1 MKKFWNFFRNEEG
14 ERVLRLEGPIDEDS
28 LWGDEITP
36 KAFREELEEEE
47 GDVTVWV
54 NSPGGNVFAA
64 AEIYTMLCDH
74 KGKITVKIDA
84 IAASAASVVAM
95 AGDRVLMS
103 PVAMLMVHD
112 PMTIAMGNAK
122 DMEKA
127 ITTLNEVKES
137 IINAYARKSGLSR
150 NKIAKLM
157 SDETWMNA
165 KKAVELGFADEIL
178 FAKDE
183 RQDDVSEEPE
193 KPVESEGPKEPE
205 KGQDDDKKIETRV
218 KAGVKA
224 VFKDWEP
231 YSTRLMGQTI
241 LNRLVCTT
249 EDTAPA
255 DEEPCETAGL
265 QADVESVTAGVD
277 PAGEEKNPGTN
288 TEVDTPGGTD
298 NSAEADTLQH
308 CTAENA
314 ESEEDAIEP
323 VMIEAPVEEEKPPAV
338 TDVPEAPVIGMD
350 GHTKDGAMPYE
361 LLMKQLEF
369 LR

>member
-1 MKKFWNFFRNEEG
+1 MKRFWNFMRNEEG
-14 ERVLRLEGPIDEDS
+14 ERILRLEGPIDEES
-28 LWGDEITP
+28 FWGTEITP
-36 KAFREELEEEE
+36 QMFREELEAEE
-47 GDVTVWV
+47 GDVTVWI

-178 FAKDE
+178 FDKEDSREDE
-183 RQDDVSEEPE
+183 ADEANEPDDLETQEEEGNEEPE
-193 KPVESEGPKEPE
+193 EE
-205 KGQDDDKKIETRV
+205 KADDKKAETRV
-218 KAGVKA
+218 KACIEAGI
-224 VFKDWEP
+224 KDWEP

-241 LNRLVCTT
+241 LNRLVCSA
-249 EDTAPA
+249 EDPAPA
-255 DEEPCETAGL
+255 DEESYAATSGSQNVEQTETGI
-265 QADVESVTAGVD
+265 DPVD
-277 PAGEEKNPGTN
+277 AAENPGSISET
-288 TEVDTPGGTD
+288 DTPGDAANFGETD
-298 NSAEADTLQH
+298 TLAEVTEEEAKVEDTECNDEEECPAEA
-308 CTAENA
+308 EM
-314 ESEEDAIEP
+314 P
-323 VMIEAPVEEEKPPAV
+323 KAPE
-338 TDVPEAPVIGMD
+338 IGMD
-350 GHTKDGAMPYE
+350 GKTKDGAMPYD